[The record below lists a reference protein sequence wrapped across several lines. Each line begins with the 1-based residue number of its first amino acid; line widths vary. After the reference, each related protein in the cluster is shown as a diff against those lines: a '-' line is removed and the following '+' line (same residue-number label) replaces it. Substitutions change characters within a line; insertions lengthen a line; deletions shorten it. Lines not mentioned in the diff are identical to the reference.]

1 MTRGALA
8 LAMLLAPAVSA
19 ASELDLPVQRR
30 VLDNGLTVLVL
41 EDHAIP
47 NAALYVGWRV
57 GSRNERPGTT
67 GLAHFF
73 EHMMF
78 SSGAR
83 FGGRFDTIM
92 EANGGAN
99 NAFTSR
105 DVTVYTDWF
114 PAARLP
120 LILAMEADRMRA
132 LALDA
137 ALVEREREVVASE
150 RRLSMEE
157 PAAALEEQL
166 WATAYTAHPYQWDV
180 LGWMVDIQNWRQEDL
195 EAFFAAHYVPANAVL
210 AIVGDVQAAAAFEA
224 VAAAMGSLEARPLPR
239 PVHTAEPPQRGE
251 RRVVL
256 EAPGAGLAQVVIGWH
271 VPAARAPET
280 PALWVLDELLLGGRS
295 SRLHRLLVEEE
306 QLCLEVG
313 GGWQGPSF
321 DPTLFTVSL
330 QLRDGVEAGAVEA
343 RVEAALA
350 RLAEEGPRPEEL
362 LKAQNALIADLLRR
376 LQTIDGK
383 AELIT
388 EAELF
393 YGGWRELI
401 SRPER
406 VRAVAA
412 ADVQALVRRL
422 LTRRNRTVATLDVS
436 ERADEASAHEP
447 PEAAP
452 PAVAAAAADDPEAA
466 ADPPADADEAEAAP
480 LPAPEPLAIEVRLP
494 PRQRHTLKNGL
505 RVLLVPRPGVPLVHY
520 QARLV
525 GGALEDPAGQEG
537 VTALLAALLLKG
549 AGERDAAAF
558 QEALERAGG
567 TSAAGVSTR
576 WARLELELPSR
587 DRALGLELLADAL
600 RRPRLD
606 PAELAR
612 ERGLAL
618 DALAAARDEPN
629 EVIATY
635 WRSWLFRGHPFA
647 RPPGGSEGS
656 LARVDAEAIRAAAA
670 RTLTPARTWLA
681 VAGDFEPAAMLSA
694 LEAAFGDWRVEGD
707 VPDPPAPPRPTRAA
721 LARVLLVDK
730 PDALQTYF
738 RFGELAFDWSD
749 PDYPARTLANTV
761 FGGRFTSRFNTA
773 LRIEGGLSYGAYSG
787 FDDALAGAFAAR
799 SYTSTATSRQALELA
814 RDVYARFVR
823 AGIDEGELAS
833 AREYLKGQFAP
844 GVLETAPQAAD
855 LLLELQLAG
864 LGPEL
869 IDRLFQRLDALTL
882 EQVNRV
888 IEERFPRE
896 ALCWVIIGRAR
907 ELREVA
913 AELGEVVEVELAQ
926 PGFGPGFPE

>member
-1 MTRGALA
+1 MHRGALV
-8 LAMLLAPAVSA
+8 LAMLLAPTVSA
-19 ASELDLPVQRR
+19 ASELDLPVQQR

-83 FGGRFDTIM
+83 FGGRFDTVM

-137 ALVEREREVVASE
+137 ELVEREREVVASE

-210 AIVGDVQAAAAFEA
+210 AIVGDVGAGAAFEA

-256 EAPGAGLAQVVIGWH
+256 EAPGAGLAQVVMAWH

-280 PALWVLDELLLGGRS
+280 PALWVLEELLLGGRS

-330 QLRDGVEAGAVEA
+330 QLRDGVDAAAVEA
-343 RVEAALA
+343 RVEVALA
-350 RLAEEGPRPEEL
+350 ELAEEGPRPEEL
-362 LKAQNALIADLLRR
+362 FKAQNTLIAGLLRR

-393 YGGWRELI
+393 HGGWRELT

-406 VRAVAA
+406 LRAVEG
-412 ADVQALVRRL
+412 ADVQGLVRRL

-436 ERADEASAHEP
+436 EPAAGEP
-447 PEAAP
+447 PEAAA
-452 PAVAAAAADDPEAA
+452 PAVAADAEDDVEAA
-466 ADPPADADEAEAAP
+466 ADESAGERGDERAP
-480 LPAPEPLAIEVRLP
+480 IAAPEPLAIEVRLP
-494 PRQRHTLKNGL
+494 PRQLHTLKNGL
-505 RVLLVPRPGVPLVHY
+505 RVLLVPRPGVPLVHF
-520 QARLV
+520 QARLL

-537 VTALLAALLLKG
+537 ATALLAALLLKG

-576 WARLELELPSR
+576 WARLELELPAR

-606 PAELAR
+606 PAELTR

-670 RTLTPARTWLA
+670 RVLAPERTWLA
-681 VAGDFEPAAMLSA
+681 VSGAFEPAAMLSA
-694 LEAAFGDWRVEGD
+694 LEAAFGDWKAADDPEAA
-707 VPDPPAPPRPTRAA
+707 DPPKPTRAEE
-721 LARVLLVDK
+721 ARVLLVDK

-738 RFGELAFDWSD
+738 RFGELGFDWSD
-749 PDYPARTLANTV
+749 PDYPARALANTV

-787 FDDALAGAFAAR
+787 FDDTLAGAFAAR

-823 AGIDEGELAS
+823 EGIDRGELAS

-844 GVLETAPQAAD
+844 GALETAPQAAD

-864 LGPEL
+864 LGPDL
-869 IDRLFQRLDALTL
+869 IDRFFQRLDALTL
-882 EQVNRV
+882 DQVNRV
-888 IEERFPRE
+888 IKERFPRE
-896 ALCWVIIGRAR
+896 ALCWVIIGRAT

-913 AELGEVVEVELAQ
+913 AELGEVVEVELAE